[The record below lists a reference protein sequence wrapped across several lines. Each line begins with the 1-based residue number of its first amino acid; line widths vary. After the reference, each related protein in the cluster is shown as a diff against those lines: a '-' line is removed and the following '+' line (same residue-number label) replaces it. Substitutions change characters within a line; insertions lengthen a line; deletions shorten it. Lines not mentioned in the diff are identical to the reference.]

1 MIFFEVIAMVFSVG
15 GATVLSLSSRIFSN
29 KIIIAYNMFFISGMF
44 LLIVS
49 ALNNLGFLF
58 IQTLL
63 FAVVSLIVIFSEER
77 VKAVSRSSC
86 EDCQFR
92 HMLHIYLIYISLILM
107 AIMISLY
114 VYLSSDNGG
123 NIGLKYN
130 NVEALAAFLAIVGS
144 YVMKLRIHKYTLI
157 GFSLFIFADI
167 MYVLI
172 AIDNSM
178 LYFGIQ
184 SLFFVFIST
193 FGISNTIKDNKI
205 KG

>member
-44 LLIVS
+44 LLVVS

-130 NVEALAAFLAIVGS
+130 NVEALAALLAIVGS
-144 YVMKLRIHKYTLI
+144 YVMKLRIHRYTLI